1 MNAHPNQ
8 QIIRN
13 KQGEPEYV
21 VLSYEEDYLQLIQQT
36 IMNLEHGVP
45 SQVVD
50 LMFDKDC
57 MPEKAWRECL
67 CMTQAQASKNLGIS
81 QSAYSSL
88 KTLYTLH
95 YQLEKKIAK
104 ALNINPE
111 QLDC

>member
-1 MNAHPNQ
+1 MINAHPNQ
-8 QIIRN
+8 QTIRN
-13 KQGEPEYV
+13 KQGKPEYV
-21 VLSYEEDYLQLIQQT
+21 VLPYEDYLQLIQQS
-36 IMNLEHGVP
+36 IINLEHGVP

-50 LMFDKDC
+50 LIFDKDC
-57 MPEKAWRECL
+57 MPAKAWREYL
-67 CMTQAQASKNLGIS
+67 GMTQTQASKNLGIS

-104 ALNINPE
+104 ALNIKPA

>member
-1 MNAHPNQ
+1 MINAHPNQ

-21 VLSYEEDYLQLIQQT
+21 VLPYADYLQLIQQS
-36 IMNLEHGVP
+36 IINLEHGVP

-50 LMFDKDC
+50 LIFDKDC
-57 MPEKAWRECL
+57 MPAKAWREYL
-67 CMTQAQASKNLGIS
+67 GMTQAQASKNLGIS

-95 YQLEKKIAK
+95 YQLEKK
-104 ALNINPE
+104 
-111 QLDC
+111 